1 MCQHSAHGE
10 RLQKDSLERG
20 CDVDQ
25 VGAVLGLTERN
36 SVRNLIQNEHES
48 LKSLKAVVR
57 ELV

>member
-1 MCQHSAHGE
+1 
-10 RLQKDSLERG
+10 
-20 CDVDQ
+20 
-25 VGAVLGLTERN
+25 VLGLKERN